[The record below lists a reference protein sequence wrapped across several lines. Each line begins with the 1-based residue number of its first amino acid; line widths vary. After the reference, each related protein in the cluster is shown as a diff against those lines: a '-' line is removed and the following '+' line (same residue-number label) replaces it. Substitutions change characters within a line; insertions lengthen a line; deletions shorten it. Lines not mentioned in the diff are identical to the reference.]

1 MLQLFRNYL
10 DRSANLKKF
19 MSKFEKSQKSI
30 LAKSFVN
37 IQNKK
42 RKSNFDMT
50 NIHSNNDSGTEANP
64 GKTKFQL
71 SDLSLDDLP
80 RVKSTNNHSKDYLD
94 ETDLRILS
102 ESNDSWLGPNENIH
116 YYSSAESEEGDDG
129 NSSGN
134 NSRREIMNQMTD
146 EDNEEDEYSPFGVDD
161 GKYYPSS
168 SSSAAQNN
176 DFIFGSGG
184 NSYRETPPP
193 HPPLLQK
200 QMSFSSQ
207 YGIFAPTGMSK
218 IFNLGVKEG
227 VFNLRIHIPEE
238 EMDGGGTADNSKKDN
253 SNKNVDDDNNQS
265 KNSSRNST
273 GRHYNVVATPVN
285 STDNSPSASPSN
297 GKNNSSTNFPT
308 RHHRSSKRTSSNS
321 PASKNDPVNSRQ
333 TTPTALDGQQQPF
346 FQFQSTA
353 VPASSTNNNRSSS
366 SRPLS
371 ASFRSSSSNTTSNST
386 KRKLARVDSF
396 SSTNTPIVTS
406 SNRKSFF
413 PADEN
418 NSEDGGFSPPKMSN
432 PESFSFSSTSPTG
445 SDMIHRFTP
454 SAVPSDSSPAASPWK
469 PINTKGHFPTK
480 FNSSPTFSDGG
491 DKQQQSSYYRAVTA
505 ARKGKVL
512 KQLKLND
519 TTAVPS
525 RRSPVPASN
534 DNENNS
540 VTEKDSIS
548 VPAINIF
555 AENFTFSNGSND
567 GMLRRKSFTG
577 LVNSPK
583 RPTPGLK
590 SPLNSPPQCSK
601 IRTATS
607 PEAPIISIGGIA
619 IRAPL
624 EVSLP
629 NEKNNHPPKNGN
641 SGEDKE
647 KEKLLSSVN
656 LVNQH
661 HRNSPKSASS
671 PSSSSPRNLNPRI
684 STNSSNLLATT
695 FASPR
700 NHTHNNYNHISNV
713 HQSPH
718 HEDNTADLTLA
729 PPVLPPHIPSREEG
743 GEGDSHNSQRNKN
756 YQQSGILAPMSD
768 LSSPKS
774 HSAAVL
780 SAATPPLVAPAASYD
795 SFAAQG
801 YSLPTPSSSTYTR
814 CNSLSTSRGNARKSN
829 FSTLTPID
837 PNIVLGLTPTATPT
851 HANNGSSATTSEN
864 TDSNN
869 ILLQKPPVF
878 PQTCDLVTLGE
889 KLSQTSLE
897 EKGPFQPQALKL
909 KAPDFHALTPI
920 VEDEKDESLDDFA
933 LKPLALSSP
942 THKLKSR
949 SPRYGQRLS
958 KEWICS
964 KCSYQHQGEEALN
977 DLTCRKCGE
986 TRANS

>member
-1 MLQLFRNYL
+1 
-10 DRSANLKKF
+10 

-50 NIHSNNDSGTEANP
+50 NIHSHSNNDSGTEANP

-80 RVKSTNNHSKDYLD
+80 RVKSTSNHSKDYLD

-129 NSSGN
+129 NSTGN
-134 NSRREIMNQMTD
+134 NSRREILNQMTD

-227 VFNLRIHIPEE
+227 VFNLRIHIPAE
-238 EMDGGGTADNSKKDN
+238 EMEVATTDNTKKDN
-253 SNKNVDDDNNQS
+253 NNNKDVNDNNNQS

-273 GRHYNVVATPVN
+273 GRHYSVVATPVN
-285 STDNSPSASPSN
+285 STSNSPNVSPSN
-297 GKNNSSTNFPT
+297 GKNFPT

-321 PASKNDPVNSRQ
+321 PASKNDTINSRQ
-333 TTPTALDGQQQPF
+333 TTPTALDGQQPF

-353 VPASSTNNNRSSS
+353 VRTPSTTNIRSSS
-366 SRPLS
+366 SGRPLS
-371 ASFRSSSSNTTSNST
+371 ASFRNNNSSNST
-386 KRKLARVDSF
+386 KRKLPRVDSF
-396 SSTNTPIVTS
+396 SSTNTPIATS
-406 SNRKSFF
+406 KSFF

-418 NSEDGGFSPPKMSN
+418 NSEEGGFSPPKMSH
-432 PESFSFSSTSPTG
+432 PDSFSFFSTSPTG
-445 SDMIHRFTP
+445 GGMIHRF
-454 SAVPSDSSPAASPWK
+454 SGVPSDSSPAASPWK
-469 PINTKGHFPTK
+469 SINTKGNFPTK
-480 FNSSPTFSDGG
+480 FNSSPTYSDGG

-534 DNENNS
+534 DNENNP
-540 VTEKDSIS
+540 EAERESIP

-567 GMLRRKSFTG
+567 GMVRRKSFTG

-583 RPTPGLK
+583 RPASGLK

-601 IRTATS
+601 LRNAIS
-607 PEAPIISIGGIA
+607 PEAPPISIGGIA

-624 EVSLP
+624 DVSLP
-629 NEKNNHPPKNGN
+629 MDDHHHGNNGN
-641 SGEDKE
+641 MRGEKE
-647 KEKLLSSVN
+647 KEKLLSLVN
-656 LVNQH
+656 LVNQP
-661 HRNSPKSASS
+661 HRNSPRNASS
-671 PSSSSPRNLNPRI
+671 PSSSSPRNLNPKI
-684 STNSSNLLATT
+684 STNSLNLLATT

-700 NHTHNNYNHISNV
+700 NHTHNNYNHNSNV
-713 HQSPH
+713 HHSPRN
-718 HEDNTADLTLA
+718 ELNTADLTLG
-729 PPVLPPHIPSREEG
+729 PPVLLPHIPPREEEK
-743 GEGDSHNSQRNKN
+743 GEGDNHITQHNKN

-768 LSSPKS
+768 LNSPKS
-774 HSAAVL
+774 QGAAVL
-780 SAATPPLVAPAASYD
+780 SATATPPLVAPAASYD

-801 YSLPTPSSSTYTR
+801 YSLPLPTPSSSTYTR

-829 FSTLTPID
+829 FATLTPID

-851 HANNGSSATTSEN
+851 HGNNNNSSKTTSEN

-878 PQTCDLVTLGE
+878 PQTHDLVGLGE
-889 KLSQTSLE
+889 KLSQTTLE
-897 EKGPFQPQALKL
+897 DKTPFQSQELKL
-909 KAPDFHALTPI
+909 KEPDFHALTPI
-920 VEDEKDESLDDFA
+920 VEDEKDESPDEFA
-933 LKPLALSSP
+933 LKPLALLSP
-942 THKLKSR
+942 THKSKS
-949 SPRYGQRLS
+949 
-958 KEWICS
+958 
-964 KCSYQHQGEEALN
+964 
-977 DLTCRKCGE
+977 
-986 TRANS
+986 